1 MRMFN
6 RVELSG
12 CVCVC
17 VPRFALQL
25 LNECVRVK
33 MASAESAR
41 MLNILW
47 IWEGEAGGVRER
59 ARNGWEMLYTQAL
72 SQATCTVV
80 GEGADNN
87 SAHCC

>member
-1 MRMFN
+1 MDAY
-6 RVELSG
+6 VQSSG
-12 CVCVC
+12 IERLCVC

-47 IWEGEAGGVRER
+47 IWE
-59 ARNGWEMLYTQAL
+59 
-72 SQATCTVV
+72 V
-80 GEGADNN
+80 GTLA
-87 SAHCC
+87 